1 MMNHKNRKSWR
12 TVTALVMAIALLP
25 IGALALTED
34 TLEPAP
40 ENAETV
46 KAASAG
52 QYLPTARKPWNRK
65 EVSADETVDT
75 QFSETSGFDRP
86 WLTDLELARTRRLM
100 ERMAAG

>member
-46 KAASAG
+46 KAAVPAG
-52 QYLPTARKPWNRK
+52 NR
-65 EVSADETVDT
+65 EA
-75 QFSETSGFDRP
+75 
-86 WLTDLELARTRRLM
+86 LEP
-100 ERMAAG
+100 ERSIGR